1 MTHPHL
7 ILVLQAPLVSYGDEA
22 VDRKRPTDIFPGKS
36 MLTGLL
42 GNALGYRRRD
52 ADQLDSLQRRIRY
65 AARTEPLGNIAIL
78 RDFHTA
84 QLGTTDRAWTTY
96 GTPEERKPERK
107 NPQVTETREVDYLA
121 ESRSV
126 VAIALDETEEGPT
139 LTDVAAAV
147 RNPARPLFIGRK
159 CCLPDRPIFEAIIDA
174 DHETEALYSVE
185 SGHEARE
192 ARAQWDGPEQHNSIR
207 KDHEVWVSDLKDW
220 RNGVHVG
227 RRMVNR
233 GIQMLPIQATDRSG
247 A

>member
-7 ILVLQAPLVSYGDEA
+7 ILVLQAPLVAYGDEA
-22 VDRKRPTDIFPGKS
+22 VDRKRPTDLIPGKS
-36 MLTGLL
+36 MLTGLI
-42 GNALGYRRRD
+42 GNALGYRRQD
-52 ADQLDSLQRRIRY
+52 ALELDRLQRRIIY
-65 AARTEPLGNIAIL
+65 AARTEPLGRVGTL

-84 QLGTTDRAWTTY
+84 QLSADDVAWTTY
-96 GTPEERKPERK
+96 GVPERRAGS
-107 NPQVTETREVDYLA
+107 PATYQAPEIREVDYLA

-126 VAIALDETEEGPT
+126 VAVALDETADGPT
-139 LTDVAAAV
+139 LTEVAAAV

-159 CCLPDRPIFEAIIDA
+159 CCLPERPIFEAIVDA

-185 SGHEARE
+185 AWPEVMEAQT
-192 ARAQWDGPEQHNSIR
+192 QWDGPDQHSSIQKHR
-207 KDHEVWVSDLKDW
+207 EVWVSDLKDW

-233 GIQMLPIQATDRSG
+233 GIQRFHDQLTDRVG